1 MAAPRIRTNA
11 REHDEHQREFL
22 KRLQAVSRS
31 EGWHDYDTM
40 CRWLEQ
46 AFRALRGR
54 VLAGDDWQK
63 NEDAYLDQVRRLRDP
78 NETMGEFAKMLG
90 CATLS
95 LMAKPADFLGPIFS
109 EIAASSQ
116 LGQFFT
122 PHEVCMLMARMNVA
136 DAKSI
141 LEQSGRGYI
150 TLQEPA
156 CGVGGMMLATNIVLA
171 EQGID
176 LARQAHWV
184 AIDIDFRAMAG
195 AYIQL
200 SLTGASAWV
209 FHGDALRL
217 TTHMATPT
225 LAAVMH
231 PKQLVSAR
239 RAEQSPE
246 QEPQSIPPVP
256 STIPPT
262 VNRRGQFA
270 FDF

>member
-1 MAAPRIRTNA
+1 MAAPRIRTNSKL
-11 REHDEHQREFL
+11 HDEHQREFL
-22 KRLQAVSRS
+22 KRLQAVSRA
-31 EGWHDYDTM
+31 EGWHDYATV

-54 VLAGDDWQK
+54 VLAGEEWQK
-63 NEDAYLDQVRRLRDP
+63 NEDVYLEQVRRMRDP
-78 NETMGEFAKMLG
+78 KETMSEFAKMLG

-95 LMAKPADFLGPIFS
+95 LMAHPADFLGPIFS

-136 DAKSI
+136 DAKAI
-141 LEQSGRGYI
+141 LEESGRGFI

-176 LARQAHWV
+176 LAREAHWV

-225 LAAVMH
+225 LAAAMY
-231 PKQLVSAR
+231 PKRLDPA
-239 RAEQSPE
+239 APKAAAAD
-246 QEPQSIPPVP
+246 PAPVIP
-256 STIPPT
+256 STIPPA

-270 FDF
+270 FNF